1 MVSQCLAVD
10 RRRRSGSLAAG
21 ARGCGFRRPSGLARL
36 TGWRVPSGVDY
47 RVSGYRPKPV
57 SARELP
63 GYLDYVTPLSAPNIP
78 VDSHGVALAL
88 NKGRKVYHPLVIARY
103 GITLLQSYRITQHK
117 AYLDRVSTNAS
128 FLLDHAV
135 SRDGALYFPYRF
147 TYALFGNRRD
157 LMRAPWYSAMA
168 QSAALT
174 LFVRL
179 YAATGDQRWRPRPTR
194 PSPPFDS
201 GGVQGGP
208 GWFSSV
214 VGTTIATCG
223 SRISRRS
230 PMQVLSGRLDALFGV
245 YEYAVATRKPA
256 ATTVFDGGATTVRR
270 ELARFRVPG
279 GISYYSLR
287 VRVQDA
293 SYHCIHIGQLELLAR
308 MTGVPWFARAARRF
322 AADAPQRCS
331 PQRGP
336 ATSAGI
342 PSASALAAGTPLS
355 S

>member
-1 MVSQCLAVD
+1 MRFPSAVRPRSTHRLAGTV
-10 RRRRSGSLAAG
+10 RAS
-21 ARGCGFRRPSGLARL
+21 
-36 TGWRVPSGVDY
+36 TIE
-47 RVSGYRPKPV
+47 VSGYRPKPV

-179 YAATGDQRWRPRPTR
+179 YAATGDQRWRAAADAHLRHLSTAAEYKAALGGFR
-194 PSPPFDS
+194 PSLAQPSRLVARGLREEPPDA
-201 GGVQGGP
+201 GAERPP
-208 GWFSSV
+208 G
-214 VGTTIATCG
+214 
-223 SRISRRS
+223 RPLR
-230 PMQVLSGRLDALFGV
+230 
-245 YEYAVATRKPA
+245 
-256 ATTVFDGGATTVRR
+256 
-270 ELARFRVPG
+270 
-279 GISYYSLR
+279 SLR
-287 VRVQDA
+287 VRRCDP
-293 SYHCIHIGQLELLAR
+293 E
-308 MTGVPWFARAARRF
+308 ARRNH
-322 AADAPQRCS
+322 RV
-331 PQRGP
+331 
-336 ATSAGI
+336 
-342 PSASALAAGTPLS
+342 
-355 S
+355 